1 LTSERGER
9 RRSTP
14 PTRFWKCVVFPS
26 LVKNIILRQ
35 KKTSRRE
42 EEEEKKREK
51 KPQDKKREREK
62 EERKKEVH
70 QHDTKNHHHQYTM
83 GISRDSLHK
92 RRATGGKLKPWRKAR
107 KYVSF

>member
-1 LTSERGER
+1 VRRG
-9 RRSTP
+9 
-14 PTRFWKCVVFPS
+14 
-26 LVKNIILRQ
+26 LL
-35 KKTSRRE
+35 
-42 EEEEKKREK
+42 EKEREK
-51 KPQDKKREREK
+51 KTTRQKERKK